1 MIDKLE
7 MPIEQFAE
15 AVAKENVRL
24 NEHNEKL
31 KGQTKLYF
39 DAFNK
44 AIARI
49 KELEDALSIY
59 VDYGTVTLEDLKHT
73 RRVLEGKMTYY
84 EAGFSK
90 MVNDW
95 QERRTTDRIEKL
107 EAALR
112 NIAEGDTP
120 RTVKIAFRDDGQ
132 PSKNDRCKHGQW
144 FYEDCGCCIEDYAR
158 KALEEN
164 ND

>member
-1 MIDKLE
+1 MTDKLE

-49 KELEDALSIY
+49 
-59 VDYGTVTLEDLKHT
+59 
-73 RRVLEGKMTYY
+73 
-84 EAGFSK
+84 
-90 MVNDW
+90 
-95 QERRTTDRIEKL
+95 QEL
-107 EAALR
+107 EAALH
-112 NIAEGDTP
+112 NVTASWDLWQ
-120 RTVKIAFRDDGQ
+120 KAND
-132 PSKNDRCKHGQW
+132 SKS
-144 FYEDCGCCIEDYAR
+144 FTELFACICET
-158 KALEEN
+158 KALERTPDMSVYKEGYRAVEKAMGHPSPEFWVEKKYEN
-164 ND
+164 

>member
-1 MIDKLE
+1 MSDKLE

-15 AVAKENVRL
+15 AVVKENCRL

-49 KELEDALSIY
+49 
-59 VDYGTVTLEDLKHT
+59 
-73 RRVLEGKMTYY
+73 
-84 EAGFSK
+84 
-90 MVNDW
+90 
-95 QERRTTDRIEKL
+95 EKL

-112 NIAEGDTP
+112 KYADEEYNGFNA
-120 RTVKIAFRDDGQ
+120 
-132 PSKNDRCKHGQW
+132 
-144 FYEDCGCCIEDYAR
+144 CGAHAR
-158 KALEEN
+158 KALEGK
-164 ND
+164 DD